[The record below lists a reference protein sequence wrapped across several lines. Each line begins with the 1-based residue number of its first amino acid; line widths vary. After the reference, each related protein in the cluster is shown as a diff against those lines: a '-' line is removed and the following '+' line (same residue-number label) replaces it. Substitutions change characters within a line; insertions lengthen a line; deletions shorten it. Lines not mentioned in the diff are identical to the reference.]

1 MGLRG
6 RTGHHVAFV
15 VLLMSFQSHQ
25 SALPASVVLSP
36 PLFSC
41 SSLPCFAS
49 PLACTRR
56 AATLLTTKLHQSKC
70 HGWVCGRGAVHI
82 QTGLGQS
89 SDHRLPLHTHC
100 RVYRN
105 SPSAAKPAGAS
116 HLFRERPPTPNPG
129 AAIAD
134 SAGPCT
140 QRTPPPSSNCTSLDG
155 MDSLSQGKTRGKALS
170 ALFF

>member
-6 RTGHHVAFV
+6 RRGHHLAFV
-15 VLLMSFQSHQ
+15 VLLMSFQLHR
-25 SALPASVVLSP
+25 SALPALVVLLP

-49 PLACTRR
+49 SLGCMCR
-56 AATLLTTKLHQSKC
+56 AATLLTAKLHQSKC
-70 HGWVCGRGAVHI
+70 HSWARGRVAAHI
-82 QTGLGQS
+82 QIGLGQS

-100 RVYRN
+100 RVHRN
-105 SPSAAKPAGAS
+105 SLSAAKPAEAS

-129 AAIAD
+129 AATAN

-140 QRTPPPSSNCTSLDG
+140 QRTP
-155 MDSLSQGKTRGKALS
+155 LSPLTAPVRMV
-170 ALFF
+170 